1 MLKSK
6 TNYISLTKAANVI
19 IKIINLPWYVKQGN
33 VFLIHP
39 DQVSVNIYIVT
50 NIVAIAYFL
59 SKYHTGNT

>member
-50 NIVAIAYFL
+50 NIVAIV
-59 SKYHTGNT
+59 